1 MGLARHWRKV
11 ACALAGGELIRRV
24 PLGEASA
31 RVPVHRDGSVL
42 HAFREPWM
50 NTLLPRLLDGAE
62 RPGVIDVGA
71 NIGQFLVALRACRPD
86 ARYVGFEPN
95 ARNYGYLQ
103 RLIALNGWPGVDAF
117 PIALSDTFGVAN
129 LGVRKD
135 SFDVF
140 ASLAHDVHDA
150 GFFRR
155 TQSVLMTTGDS
166 MVDALGMERVR
177 LLKVDVEGAELEVLR
192 GFGKT
197 LADHAPYVVFEM
209 LPAAPD
215 AGEDDR
221 RVARA
226 RDLMALLGGMGYRF
240 RPITDAGLADPCQ
253 TVDPRT
259 IARPEDANLLA
270 IPAGRDLP

>member
-1 MGLARHWRKV
+1 
-11 ACALAGGELIRRV
+11 
-24 PLGEASA
+24 
-31 RVPVHRDGSVL
+31 
-42 HAFREPWM
+42 M
-50 NTLLPRLLDGAE
+50 NTLLPRLLDDAGQ
-62 RPGVIDVGA
+62 PGVIDVGA

-95 ARNYGYLQ
+95 ARNYGYLR
-103 RLIALNGWPGVDAF
+103 RLIDLNGWDGVDAF
-117 PIALSDTFGVAN
+117 PIALSEEFGIAS
-129 LGVRKD
+129 LGVRKE

-140 ASLAHDVHDA
+140 ASLAHDVHEA

-166 MVDALGMERVR
+166 MVEALGMQNVR

-192 GFGKT
+192 GFRKT
-197 LADHAPYVVFEM
+197 LATHAPYLVFEM

-215 AGEDDR
+215 AGEENR
-221 RVARA
+221 RVTRA
-226 RDLMALLGGMGYRF
+226 RDLMALLGGLGYRF
-240 RPITDAGLADPCQ
+240 RPITDTGLDEPRE

-270 IPAGRDLP
+270 VPAGRDLP

>member
-1 MGLARHWRKV
+1 MGLGKHWRKI
-11 ACALAGGELIRRV
+11 ACTLSGGELIRQARI
-24 PLGEASA
+24 GETCA

-50 NTLLPRLLDGAE
+50 NTLLPRLLEGAE
-62 RPGVIDVGA
+62 RPEVIDVGA

-86 ARYVGFEPN
+86 ARYAGFEPN

-103 RLIALNGWPGVDAF
+103 RLIALNGWPDVDAF
-117 PIALSDTFGVAN
+117 PVALSESFGVAN
-129 LGVRKD
+129 LGVRKE

-166 MVDALGMERVR
+166 MVEALGMERVR

-192 GFGKT
+192 GFGRT
-197 LADHAPYVVFEM
+197 LAAHAPYVVFEM

-215 AGEDDR
+215 AGEEDR

-240 RPITDAGLADPCQ
+240 RPITDAGLDEPRE

-270 IPAGRDLP
+270 VPAGRDLA